1 MTKIAGPGSGS
12 TSQIRIRIHWS
23 EAWIRGSG
31 SGSTPKCHG
40 SGTLPAGGRS
50 SDAEVIY
57 SASAPGFTRSSRAGE
72 AVDVSDSRTPAERFD
87 MEEQRLAVA
96 SGFEE
101 EDEEGLLTG
110 MS

>member
-1 MTKIAGPGSGS
+1 MTKIAGSGSGS
-12 TSQIRIRIHWS
+12 ISQIRIQTHWS
-23 EAWIRGSG
+23 EGWIRGSG
-31 SGSTPKCHG
+31 FTPKCHG

-50 SDAEVIY
+50 SDGGEVIY

-87 MEEQRLAVA
+87 MEEQRLAA
-96 SGFEE
+96 AGSGLEE

-110 MS
+110 KS

>member
-1 MTKIAGPGSGS
+1 MDPDRDSDS
-12 TSQIRIRIHWS
+12 DPEHWVKPS
-23 EAWIRGSG
+23 
-31 SGSTPKCHG
+31 
-40 SGTLPAGGRS
+40 PAGGRS

-72 AVDVSDSRTPAERFD
+72 AVDVSDSSRTPAERFD
-87 MEEQRLAVA
+87 MEEQRLLAA
-96 SGFEE
+96 AAGSGLEE

>member
-1 MTKIAGPGSGS
+1 MDPDPE
-12 TSQIRIRIHWS
+12 HWVKPS
-23 EAWIRGSG
+23 
-31 SGSTPKCHG
+31 
-40 SGTLPAGGRS
+40 PAGGRS

-72 AVDVSDSRTPAERFD
+72 AVDVSDSSRTPAERFD

-96 SGFEE
+96 SGLEE

-110 MS
+110 KS

>member
-1 MTKIAGPGSGS
+1 MTKIAGSGS
-12 TSQIRIRIHWS
+12 ISQTRIRIHWS

-31 SGSTPKCHG
+31 STPKCYG

-50 SDAEVIY
+50 SDGEVIY

-72 AVDVSDSRTPAERFD
+72 AVDVSDSSRTAAERFD
-87 MEEQRLAVA
+87 MEEQRLAA
-96 SGFEE
+96 GSGFEE